1 MKVYVCKF
9 VMIVHSPV
17 SSSAYW
23 KKIKPLTLIV
33 WVLGRF
39 KKSMDRTFYDLVPYA
54 VHSKVFYK
62 NAVNYY
68 SLKFKKILKVILSQT
83 ERTIFNSAY
92 LINLKESQIR
102 YSSLKTKGLK
112 LKQKFSEFK
121 LFCFRRRYLIT
132 SFLNYVHYTNTK
144 LMSEKK
150 EYFMK
155 EMNLF

>member
-1 MKVYVCKF
+1 M
-9 VMIVHSPV
+9 
-17 SSSAYW
+17 
-23 KKIKPLTLIV
+23 
-33 WVLGRF
+33 
-39 KKSMDRTFYDLVPYA
+39 
-54 VHSKVFYK
+54 
-62 NAVNYY
+62 
-68 SLKFKKILKVILSQT
+68 ILKVLNST
-83 ERTIFNSAY
+83 KRKTIFNSVY
-92 LINLKESQIR
+92 SINLKESHIR